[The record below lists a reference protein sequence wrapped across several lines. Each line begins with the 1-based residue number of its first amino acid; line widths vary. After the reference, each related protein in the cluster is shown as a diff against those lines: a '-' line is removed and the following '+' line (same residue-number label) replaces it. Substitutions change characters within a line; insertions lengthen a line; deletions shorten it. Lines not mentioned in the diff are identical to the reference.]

1 MKKIAEKIIVA
12 VFTVTAGNVFSQGIV
27 NSAQRD
33 VVFTNHMEPMKDGLK
48 LFAFN
53 GITTIRD
60 MLGHPRHLELRTKI
74 KSGEFSDP
82 DFTPHAHQS
91 THAIAPKSM

>member
-1 MKKIAEKIIVA
+1 VA

-33 VVFTNHMEPMKDGLK
+33 VVFTNHMEPMKDVLK

-53 GITTIRD
+53 GITTIRG
-60 MLGHPRHLELRTKI
+60 MLGHHGIWSCVP
-74 KSGEFSDP
+74 KSKVEKYSDP
-82 DFTPHAHQS
+82 GFTPHAHQS
-91 THAIAPKSM
+91 THAIAPKSIE

>member
-33 VVFTNHMEPMKDGLK
+33 VVFTNHMEPMKDARNFSLLMASLPSG
-48 LFAFN
+48 ACW
-53 GITTIRD
+53 GIHGIWSCV
-60 MLGHPRHLELRTKI
+60 P
-74 KSGEFSDP
+74 KSKVEKYSDP
-82 DFTPHAHQS
+82 GFTPQAHQPMV
-91 THAIAPKSM
+91 TV

>member
-12 VFTVTAGNVFSQGIV
+12 VFTVTAGNVFSQGII

-33 VVFTNHMEPMKDGLK
+33 VVLTNHMEPMKDVLK

-53 GITTIRD
+53 GITTIRG
-60 MLGHPRHLELRTKI
+60 MLGHPRHLELPTKI
-74 KSGEFSDP
+74 KVEKYSDT
-82 DFTPHAHQS
+82 DFTPHAHQPMV
-91 THAIAPKSM
+91 TV